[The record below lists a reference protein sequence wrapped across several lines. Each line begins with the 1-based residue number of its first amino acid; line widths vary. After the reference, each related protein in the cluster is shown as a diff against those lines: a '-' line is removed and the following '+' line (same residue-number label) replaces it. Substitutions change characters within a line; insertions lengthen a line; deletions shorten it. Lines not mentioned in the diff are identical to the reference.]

1 MTEKSLKIGPD
12 TSRRYKI
19 AVIAP
24 SCFYYHAP
32 LYRKLAACEDVDLKV
47 YFCSDEAL
55 EGRQIEIQFGASATW
70 GLEDVL
76 SGYQYEFLENNSP
89 TPSYLK
95 SLVGLLNRGI
105 WKAIERDRPDLVVLM
120 AWINPTWWLA
130 VAACKYFDINYVFMT
145 DQNIQN
151 EANRSGLKAFF
162 KNLVLRRI
170 IFPTASGF
178 LSSGIA
184 NDRFYQRFNVPQDKI
199 IPFAFSWGYE
209 EIIQVAEKL
218 RGDKALIREEL
229 GLGRDQFVVLF
240 AGRFVPEKDLMTLIR
255 AYKLAAM
262 ENSVL
267 MFIGDGGLKTQLT
280 TFASQHDM
288 DDVMFF
294 GFKNRQEIS
303 RFFSVAD
310 VVVLP
315 SIRETW
321 GLVVNEALCFSV
333 PVILSDQVGS
343 VYDLVDPAQNGFVFI
358 AGDATSLADKLE
370 TLHDMPIENRR
381 QMRAKSLQKITD
393 WINRDN
399 IGELLKFTRSTV
411 K

>member
-1 MTEKSLKIGPD
+1 
-12 TSRRYKI
+12 
-19 AVIAP
+19 
-24 SCFYYHAP
+24 
-32 LYRKLAACEDVDLKV
+32 
-47 YFCSDEAL
+47 
-55 EGRQIEIQFGASATW
+55 
-70 GLEDVL
+70 
-76 SGYQYEFLENNSP
+76 
-89 TPSYLK
+89 
-95 SLVGLLNRGI
+95 
-105 WKAIERDRPDLVVLM
+105 
-120 AWINPTWWLA
+120 
-130 VAACKYFDINYVFMT
+130 
-145 DQNIQN
+145 
-151 EANRSGLKAFF
+151 
-162 KNLVLRRI
+162 
-170 IFPTASGF
+170 
-178 LSSGIA
+178 
-184 NDRFYQRFNVPQDKI
+184 
-199 IPFAFSWGYE
+199 
-209 EIIQVAEKL
+209 
-218 RGDKALIREEL
+218 
-229 GLGRDQFVVLF
+229 LF